1 MTSMWDTPLLH
12 DPDRDNFLVEVMDVL
27 PDVWG
32 GNTLGVGWDVD
43 SGEIVEWFGSE
54 SVMEKLLAKLR
65 EHGDEPVYVEVNIM
79 QERARY
85 APNTKEQ
92 V

>member
-1 MTSMWDTPLLH
+1 MWDTPLLH

-32 GNTLGVGWDVD
+32 GNTLGIGWDVD
-43 SGEIVEWFGSE
+43 SGEVVEWLGSE

-85 APNTKEQ
+85 APNTKEKL
-92 V
+92 

>member
-1 MTSMWDTPLLH
+1 MWDTPLLH